1 VLDDKEEDSF
11 LWKSNVSTTPLCVPI
26 DQENDRRREPPGSGE
41 VVRFF
46 RGLLVII
53 VEGCP
58 CVGIKAALAMTKS
71 RALWLLCVVW

>member
-11 LWKSNVSTTPLCVPI
+11 LWKSNVSPTPLCVPV

-46 RGLLVII
+46 RG
-53 VEGCP
+53 
-58 CVGIKAALAMTKS
+58 
-71 RALWLLCVVW
+71 